1 MVNSNKALEVIE
13 FVQALKHTGDFY
25 GKPFVLLPWQIGVIN
40 SVYGTVT
47 AEGVR
52 QYRMAYLEIA
62 KKNGKT
68 ELIAALSLYHLVM
81 DAPGGEIYCGAA
93 DRNQASIAFNAAKS
107 MVEQSEVL
115 SKIIKIK
122 DSTKEMLNLRTH
134 SRFKVLSAEAATK
147 HGLNPSVVI
156 IDELHA
162 HPKRDLWDVLTF
174 GTGAARNEQLIWCIT
189 TAGDDPDRK
198 SVGWEQHEIA
208 TKVLSG
214 ELTDPAFYAKIY
226 TVPEDADI
234 YDEANWYLA
243 NPSLGVSIKIEN
255 VRSEAIK
262 ARNSPAAE
270 KLFRWLRLNQWISL
284 KRTGWLPITLWDD
297 TEGGWHKSDMLGR
310 PCYVG
315 IDLSSTTDLTAV
327 AALFPPPPEETE
339 WRFFLDAWIPEENM
353 REREHRD
360 HVPFSKWVQA
370 GHMHATPG
378 NCVDYAYI
386 ANYLDK
392 LMLDYDIKYIAADE
406 WRIDSLRPL
415 MQQEVAAQKIITIP
429 QTMSGMSPAM
439 KEIERLLREG
449 EMTHERNPCGRWAFG
464 NVVVAQ
470 DGNENIKPMKNR
482 SIERIDPMCALI
494 DAMAAAVKLE
504 PKRSVYEHRG
514 LRIV

>member
-1 MVNSNKALEVIE
+1 MADRGHKLRIRHRDRRGRAAVPHGI
-13 FVQALKHTGDFY
+13 FGD
-25 GKPFVLLPWQIGVIN
+25 
-40 SVYGTVT
+40 
-47 AEGVR
+47 R
-52 QYRMAYLEIA
+52 QE
-62 KKNGKT
+62 NGKT

-234 YDEANWYLA
+234 YDETNWYLA

-327 AALFPPPPEETE
+327 AALFPPLPEETE
-339 WRFFLDAWIPEENM
+339 WRFLWM
-353 REREHRD
+353 RGSRRKTCGNGSTGTTCLWQMGAGGAYARD
-360 HVPFSKWVQA
+360 PRQL
-370 GHMHATPG
+370 
-378 NCVDYAYI
+378 C
-386 ANYLDK
+386 
-392 LMLDYDIKYIAADE
+392 
-406 WRIDSLRPL
+406 
-415 MQQEVAAQKIITIP
+415 
-429 QTMSGMSPAM
+429 
-439 KEIERLLREG
+439 
-449 EMTHERNPCGRWAFG
+449 
-464 NVVVAQ
+464 
-470 DGNENIKPMKNR
+470 
-482 SIERIDPMCALI
+482 
-494 DAMAAAVKLE
+494 
-504 PKRSVYEHRG
+504 G
-514 LRIV
+514 LRLYCQLSGQAHAGL